1 LETKTINVN
10 LADVEFMLDL
20 PDGITIKDARVA
32 NGKLVL
38 SIKTSL
44 NVPDGSTVVYQHDEY
59 GNTGLATFQ

>member
-1 LETKTINVN
+1 
-10 LADVEFMLDL
+10 MLDL